1 MIYYLIK
8 YQAKPLFINMTLCDF
23 ELGGLSNSYKSF
35 SKVYTQIKE
44 QKIVSKLRDEEKLII
59 FIRQFRY

>member
-35 SKVYTQIKE
+35 LNLYT
-44 QKIVSKLRDEEKLII
+44 D
-59 FIRQFRY
+59 